1 VRWWSPAKAVVV
13 CASFAGAVL
22 SVPGVAAADT
32 PVDPASVLVHA
43 TPENECKLNVRAGSD
58 VGAALQGTLTC
69 DTYATCVSATDTQ
82 CGPYVTGG
90 VYTCVGPDK
99 KTVTDNRW
107 AEVRYREPKQKA
119 YIAAACAAF
128 RK

>member
-1 VRWWSPAKAVVV
+1 MRRWSAAKTVVV

-32 PVDPASVLVHA
+32 PPAPAPVLVHA
-43 TPENECKLNVRAGSD
+43 TPENDCKLNVRAGSD

-69 DTYATCVSATDTQ
+69 DSYATCVSATDTQ

-90 VYTCVGPDK
+90 VYSCVGPDK
-99 KTVTDNRW
+99 KQVTDNRW
-107 AEVRYREPKQKA
+107 AEVRYRDPKQKSYVA
-119 YIAAACAAF
+119 VACAAF
-128 RK
+128 RR